1 MKNLF
6 MIVALLFVS
15 VSAYSNTNCSDS
27 GEYYAVIATTSDGY
41 QSYSIHLRVEGSC
54 YGNTCSISGVEVA
67 SNGGYTSVHY
77 SYSYDGKYSVSWN
90 GYTYYFRF

>member
-6 MIVALLFVS
+6 MAVVLLFS
-15 VSAYSNTNCSDS
+15 MNAYSNTNCSDS

-41 QSYSIHLRVEGSC
+41 QSYSIHLRVEGNC

-67 SNGGYTSVHY
+67 TNGGYTSVHY
-77 SYSYDGKYSVSWN
+77 SYSYDGKYSITWD
-90 GYTYYFRF
+90 GWTYYFRF